1 MALLQGFPVVVLT
14 VTTLAACAATKGS
27 AAISPR
33 AKLLNPFH
41 TKRLSMMSPCIYVVQ
56 LRSRLI
62 RPGIAR
68 GAMLAIVA
76 APLQQLK
83 REIHHRYIAH
93 PARDHAEYNS
103 TRTRT
108 GRKGCRSPSVCDVF
122 GVRACAVILLVVP
135 TVFIYVIARRSCRPL
150 IHGDCKSSG
159 ERFVSTY
166 TLPCWRQ

>member
-62 RPGIAR
+62 RPGVAR
-68 GAMLAIVA
+68 GAMSGDCSRPPATINLGFFFLFFCFFGVCFCRI
-76 APLQQLK
+76 QQHKTTHGKK
-83 REIHHRYIAH
+83 RVPITFRLRCFWREGVCGH
-93 PARDHAEYNS
+93 PACRTDGIHLCYCAAVLPPSNS
-103 TRTRT
+103 
-108 GRKGCRSPSVCDVF
+108 
-122 GVRACAVILLVVP
+122 
-135 TVFIYVIARRSCRPL
+135 
-150 IHGDCKSSG
+150 
-159 ERFVSTY
+159 
-166 TLPCWRQ
+166 W

>member
-62 RPGIAR
+62 RPGVAR
-68 GAMLAIVA
+68 GAMSGECSRPPATIKTGK
-76 APLQQLK
+76 QQPK
-83 REIHHRYIAH
+83 QR
-93 PARDHAEYNS
+93 
-103 TRTRT
+103 
-108 GRKGCRSPSVCDVF
+108 
-122 GVRACAVILLVVP
+122 
-135 TVFIYVIARRSCRPL
+135 
-150 IHGDCKSSG
+150 SSG
-159 ERFVSTY
+159 ACSRRIHLLNFSHVKIRVPISGRGRGGGRGGGGGR
-166 TLPCWRQ
+166 PAGRADGGH

>member
-62 RPGIAR
+62 RPGVAR
-68 GAMLAIVA
+68 GAMSGDCSRPPATIKTGNPP
-76 APLQQLK
+76 PLHRTSGARSRRIQQHKNTHGKK
-83 REIHHRYIAH
+83 RVPNTFRWGCFWREGVCGLSA
-93 PARDHAEYNS
+93 
-103 TRTRT
+103 
-108 GRKGCRSPSVCDVF
+108 CRSVGIHIWGGAAGGP
-122 GVRACAVILLVVP
+122 RAGAGGGRGGRG
-135 TVFIYVIARRSCRPL
+135 AGGGRG
-150 IHGDCKSSG
+150 H
-159 ERFVSTY
+159 
-166 TLPCWRQ
+166 